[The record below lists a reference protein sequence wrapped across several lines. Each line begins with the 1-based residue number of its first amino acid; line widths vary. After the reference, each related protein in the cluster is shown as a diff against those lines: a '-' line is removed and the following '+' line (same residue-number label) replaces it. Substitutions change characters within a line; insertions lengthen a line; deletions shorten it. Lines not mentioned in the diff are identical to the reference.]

1 MIYTYV
7 SMYVRMYIYI
17 YIHIYIYIDSG
28 DTYTCMMTYPSSWNR
43 PAGGNISVFLLRW
56 NKIRY
61 MYTFMFMYWYIY
73 IYMHNMIYASCCTI
87 CKCKVCIYRY
97 IQVHVYIY
105 IYSISL
111 SRAYMKVIPLGGWLF
126 QSKEWKVV
134 LYLYPANKLSNKNVH
149 ILITSIARWTI

>member
-1 MIYTYV
+1 MHHVVPYV
-7 SMYVRMYIYI
+7 NVRYA
-17 YIHIYIYIDSG
+17 YID
-28 DTYTCMMTYPSSWNR
+28 
-43 PAGGNISVFLLRW
+43 
-56 NKIRY
+56 
-61 MYTFMFMYWYIY
+61 
-73 IYMHNMIYASCCTI
+73 
-87 CKCKVCIYRY
+87 IYRCMC
-97 IQVHVYIY
+97 IY